1 MRTMARLEPAVDP
14 QSTGAVPA
22 FIRLINNGSMS
33 QAACV
38 AAELGLADL
47 LAGGPKRA
55 DELAIATGCHCP
67 SLHRLLRALATLNV
81 CSEAEDGAFSLT
93 ELGSLLRSD
102 TPNSLR
108 SWAILC
114 GKHLWPLWGNLLHSV
129 KTGES
134 ARKLLGRSDCFDDL
148 E

>member
-1 MRTMARLEPAVDP
+1 MTPLESAPDLDRTR
-14 QSTGAVPA
+14 AVPD

-55 DELAIATGCHCP
+55 NELATACGCHGP
-67 SLHRLLRALATLNV
+67 SLQRLLRALSTLNL
-81 CSEAEDGAFSLT
+81 CREGEDGAFALT
-93 ELGSLLRSD
+93 PLGSLLRSD
-102 TPNSLR
+102 APNSLR

-114 GKHLWPLWGNLLHSV
+114 GRFLWPLWGNLLSSV
-129 KTGES
+129 KTGQS
-134 ARKLLGRSDCFDDL
+134 ARKLLGRNKCFDDL
-148 E
+148 